1 MEKYFH
7 SNKNYN
13 FPKFPLKFK
22 LIKMGSPDKTIAD
35 GMVDPQ
41 ITVKFAFTRAV
52 FYERLEPGVYR
63 VIVETTSNYPELK
76 DYDTR
81 IIVNYDFAK

>member
-13 FPKFPLKFK
+13 FPKFPLNFK
-22 LIKMGSPDKTIAD
+22 LIKMGSPDKTKAD